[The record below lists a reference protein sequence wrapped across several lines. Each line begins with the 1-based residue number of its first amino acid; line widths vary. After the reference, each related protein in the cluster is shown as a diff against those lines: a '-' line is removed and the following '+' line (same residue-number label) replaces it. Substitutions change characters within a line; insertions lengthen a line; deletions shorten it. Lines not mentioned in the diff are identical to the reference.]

1 MKNNLNISIF
11 GEKNV
16 GKSKLI
22 KDYITEKNFTN
33 IKEKGS
39 SISFIKPFR
48 DGNSMKLNL
57 YEFSDIPDKKLKD
70 IAAHQCIIIMFD
82 MTSRKAFEDV
92 LDKWIKF
99 LREIKYNN
107 SIILFGT
114 INYNDKNAFPMTDEA
129 EIKELIEV
137 VGIKGSF
144 HDIGNNNSKEK
155 NALID
160 NLIETSYEEAK
171 NNVNKKDCIIF

>member
-22 KDYITEKNFTN
+22 KDYITEKNFGN
-33 IKEKGS
+33 VKEKERYT
-39 SISFIKPFR
+39 SFTKPFR
-48 DGNSMKLNL
+48 DGNSLKLNL
-57 YEFSDIPDKKLKD
+57 YEFSEIPDKKLKD

-82 MTSRKAFEDV
+82 MTSRRAFEDV

-114 INYNDKNAFPMTDEA
+114 VNYNDKNALPMTDEK
-129 EIKELIEV
+129 EINSLIEV
-137 VGIKGSF
+137 TGIKGSF
-144 HDIGNNNSKEK
+144 HDIGSKNSKEK
-155 NALID
+155 NSLID
-160 NLIETSYEEAK
+160 NLIESSYEEAK

>member
-16 GKSKLI
+16 GKSTLI
-22 KDYITEKNFTN
+22 KDYITEKNFGN

-39 SISFIKPFR
+39 YISFIKPFR

-57 YEFSDIPDKKLKD
+57 YEFSDIPDKKSKD
-70 IAAHQCIIIMFD
+70 IASHQCIIIMFD
-82 MTSRKAFEDV
+82 MTSRRAFEDV

-114 INYNDKNAFPMTDEA
+114 VNYNDKNALPMTDEK
-129 EIKELIEV
+129 EINSLIEV
-137 VGIKGSF
+137 TGIKGSF
-144 HDIGNNNSKEK
+144 HDIGSKNSKEK
-155 NALID
+155 NSLID
-160 NLIETSYEEAK
+160 NLIESSYEEAK
-171 NNVNKKDCIIF
+171 NNIKEKDCIIF